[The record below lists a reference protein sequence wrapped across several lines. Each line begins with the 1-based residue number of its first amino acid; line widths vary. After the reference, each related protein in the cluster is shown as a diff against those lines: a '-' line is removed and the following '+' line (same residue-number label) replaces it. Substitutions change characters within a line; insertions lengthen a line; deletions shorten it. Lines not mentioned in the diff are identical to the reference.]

1 MKRFHAALSIAPV
14 LVLMLTLGTVSADV
28 YHVSLDLSNLGVDL
42 AVVSDLELKL
52 QLYDNNWWLGDSW
65 ANIDN
70 VVLSPETIDFE
81 SLPPGDLGGFDDSL
95 NTFGSVS
102 VLESPSGSG
111 NHVMQI
117 LEDPLFSSTLVYRDF
132 YGFTGSVLSFDVE
145 AELAPSDGFWPGDEL
160 VFSLLSLD
168 FDTYLQPLVPGFD
181 GFGNVAYID
190 AGGLHIVPV
199 PGACLLAVLGFG
211 SAGYLLRKRSIS
223 RIGSK

>member
-1 MKRFHAALSIAPV
+1 MKRSALRSFLAVAVAV
-14 LVLMLTLGTVSADV
+14 LLWANMAFADT
-28 YHVSLDLSNLGVDL
+28 YHVELDLSSLGIDL
-42 AVVSDLELKL
+42 SVVSDLELEI

-81 SLPPGDLGGFDDSL
+81 SLPPGDLGGFDGSL

-117 LEDPLFSSTLVYRDF
+117 LEDPWFFSTLVYRDF

-145 AELAPSDGFWPGDEL
+145 AELGPSGGFLPGDEL

-168 FDTYLQPLVPGFD
+168 FDTYLQPLVPGFS
-181 GFGNVAYID
+181 GFGDVAFID
-190 AGGLHIVPV
+190 AGGLHVVPL
-199 PGACLLAVLGFG
+199 PGACLLGLLGFG
-211 SAGYLLRKRSIS
+211 SAGLGLRR
-223 RIGSK
+223 RLARARR

>member
-1 MKRFHAALSIAPV
+1 MRRNALRSFLAVAVAA
-14 LVLMLTLGTVSADV
+14 MLWANMASADT
-28 YHVSLDLSNLGVDL
+28 YHVELDLPSLGIDL
-42 AVVSDLELKL
+42 SVVSDLELEI

-65 ANIDN
+65 ATIDN
-70 VVLSPETIDFE
+70 VDLSPETIDFE
-81 SLPPGDLGGFDDSL
+81 GLPPGDLAGFDDSL

-117 LEDPLFSSTLVYRDF
+117 LEDPLFSSTLVFRDF

-168 FDTYLQPLVPGFD
+168 FDTYLQPLVPGFY
-181 GFGNVAYID
+181 GFGDVAFID
-190 AGGLHIVPV
+190 ADGLHVVPL
-199 PGACLLAVLGFG
+199 PGACLLGLLGFG
-211 SAGYLLRKRSIS
+211 SAGLGLRKRLA
-223 RIGSK
+223 RARR